1 MPVDPMQRLT
11 QSGTPCSVQKRS
23 GSVIKITSA
32 SMLVLLIGVFLSM
45 PQVLAAREREVRV
58 PWEEL
63 APLVEGRDVETVLTN
78 GVYVRGRAQKVLHR
92 ELEVRVKRTS
102 DAAVIPKGET
112 RIPRELLGA
121 LTVKSR
127 KGPARVLLPPAMVF
141 GVSLTLSRFTS
152 IEDHVSSAVWYPIAI
167 GTGIAGYLLGRRLD
181 TQSMRIIVTPTHSQR
196 SEVAERSDYETPE

>member
-1 MPVDPMQRLT
+1 MPVNPVQRWT
-11 QSGTPCSVQKRS
+11 QSGTLFSPQKRCR
-23 GSVIKITSA
+23 SVSKITSG
-32 SMLVLLIGVFLSM
+32 SMLALLISVFLSM
-45 PQVLAAREREVRV
+45 PQVLAAREREVRI

-78 GVYVRGRAQKVLHR
+78 GVYVRGRVQKVLFR
-92 ELEVRVKRTS
+92 ELEVRVKGTS

-112 RIPRELLGA
+112 RIPRELLVS

-141 GVSLTLSRFTS
+141 GVSLILSRFTS

-167 GTGIAGYLLGRRLD
+167 GTGIAGYLLGRRVD
-181 TQSMRIIVTPTHSQR
+181 TQHLRIIVAPDAPPAQ
-196 SEVAERSDYETPE
+196 